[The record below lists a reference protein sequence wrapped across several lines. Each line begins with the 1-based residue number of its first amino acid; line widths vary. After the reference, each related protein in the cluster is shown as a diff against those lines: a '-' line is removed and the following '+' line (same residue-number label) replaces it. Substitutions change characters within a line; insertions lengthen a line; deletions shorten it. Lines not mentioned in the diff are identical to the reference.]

1 MYFET
6 QAKERKTKP
15 RQSSGTPRA
24 DSVLGQQSSQHHP
37 KLEAGAD
44 VPTPCWPGPRGTQS
58 RGTQCKNRSSCLGFT
73 LLLQQLNVLQ
83 NHNLLASCLLLG
95 EVVQIE
101 PWQTTRKDILP
112 YLVLAHTGL
121 RWLLQ
126 HGDLQQHLRAQVK
139 GQGAPAGG
147 HRTKSLYPSPWVRTT
162 STTLRKR
169 NKLSKTGSRGKGTE
183 PWDPQAPA

>member
-15 RQSSGTPRA
+15 KPKA
-24 DSVLGQQSSQHHP
+24 DLVLGQKSSQHHP

-44 VPTPCWPGPRGTQS
+44 VPTPCWPRPRGTQS
-58 RGTQCKNRSSCLGFT
+58 RGTQCKNRSPCLGFT

-83 NHNLLASCLLLG
+83 NHNSLASCLLLG

-101 PWQTTRKDILP
+101 PWQTEHKDFLP

-121 RWLLQ
+121 RWLLR
-126 HGDLQQHLRAQVK
+126 HGDLQQHLPVRVK
-139 GQGAPAGG
+139 GRGAPAGG

-162 STTLRKR
+162 STTLREQ
-169 NKLSKTGSRGKGTE
+169 NK
-183 PWDPQAPA
+183 